1 MERTR
6 FVYVA
11 YIASSPGK
19 VWNALIDPQ
28 MTEKYWQHENVSDWK
43 AGSRWEHRRC
53 DTKKTLDM
61 VGKVIQ
67 SVPPRRL
74 VLSWAEPDD
83 ANNEEKHSRVTID
96 IAPYRDGV
104 RLTVDHEALEP
115 DSEML
120 EGITRG
126 WPMVISSLKSLL
138 ETGRA
143 LPVLWDMPVE
153 ETAGRR

>member
-28 MTEKYWQHENVSDWK
+28 LTAKYWQHENVSDWK
-43 AGSRWEHRRC
+43 QGSRWEHRRC
-53 DTKKTLDM
+53 DSKKTLDL
-61 VGKVIQ
+61 VGRVIA

-74 VLSWAEPDD
+74 VLSWADPADEK
-83 ANNEEKHSRVTID
+83 NEENHSRITID
-96 IAPYRDGV
+96 IAPFREVV
-104 RLTVDHEALEP
+104 RLTLDHEGLEP
-115 DSEML
+115 GSEML
-120 EGITRG
+120 EGITQG
-126 WPMVISSLKSLL
+126 WPMVVSSLKSLL

-153 ETAGRR
+153 EPAATR